1 MGLCGAAHANASMS
15 ACDVAAVGMWKLL
28 KIVQGEFNLSGPFW
42 DWIAMVNSGVWW
54 GNKGILCK

>member
-1 MGLCGAAHANASMS
+1 MS